1 MLRKLFLPIGIVLSI
16 AVAFVWPEPGIG
28 FKALRWGSW
37 FTANNVMILIVFF
50 ICGWN
55 VDAGPGIII
64 VARRRENML
73 SLNLKRSFA
82 NAYALIAEENRPKSV
97 GGITIHSVL
106 IKPEMI
112 SGTPS

>member
-55 VDAGPGIII
+55 VDAGS
-64 VARRRENML
+64 VRYDRRFAML
-73 SLNLKRSFA
+73 SHFRL
-82 NAYALIAEENRPKSV
+82 
-97 GGITIHSVL
+97 
-106 IKPEMI
+106 
-112 SGTPS
+112 GT